1 VHVAD
6 NATVEEVHEGELKD
20 YALMI
25 DIDTDLL

>member
-1 VHVAD
+1 VAE
-6 NATVEEVHEGELKD
+6 TPRVEEVHEGELKD

>member
-1 VHVAD
+1 MD
-6 NATVEEVHEGELKD
+6 KTATVEEVHEGELKD